1 MNIHYTSES
10 LSIVIPIYNEEEI
23 LEASTNQIIAI
34 CEKIKAEYEI
44 ILVENG
50 STDKTARIASN
61 LSELNPNLM
70 VINLTSPNY
79 GNALKEGFMKAKNEL
94 VVAFDIDY
102 FSESFLK
109 EALLLNNKLLS
120 SK

>member
-1 MNIHYTSES
+1 MNTHYTSES

-50 STDKTARIASN
+50 STDKTASIASN
-61 LSELNPNLM
+61 LSELNSN
-70 VINLTSPNY
+70 
-79 GNALKEGFMKAKNEL
+79 
-94 VVAFDIDY
+94 
-102 FSESFLK
+102 
-109 EALLLNNKLLS
+109 LLLSNNASLRKDS
-120 SK
+120 EK